1 MGLLATIYEVLHSKA
16 GLLVLVAAV
25 ALGMWN
31 MLRQP
36 AGNLSQRLM
45 RWRVG
50 LQLAVICIIVGLVLL
65 KH

>member
-1 MGLLATIYEVLHSKA
+1 MSLLATIYEILHSKA
-16 GLLVLVAAV
+16 GLAVLAIAV
-25 ALGMWN
+25 IFGMWN

-65 KH
+65 RH